1 MDEVKRL
8 YAKHQFSL
16 CHDLQFAYRIDTA
29 RKIVEAEISH
39 IDSELIASFALHCE
53 QEGIEL
59 IRDEVQQNWHRPA
72 YTLILHV
79 FGKRFDCEVV
89 RLLDKRLNVVLK
101 EIP

>member
-1 MDEVKRL
+1 MNEVRRI

-16 CHDLQFAYRIDTA
+16 CKDMMFAYRIDTE

-39 IDSELIASFALHCE
+39 VDSELIASFALNRE
-53 QEGIEL
+53 RDGIEI

-89 RLLDKRLNVVLK
+89 RLFDKRLNVIV
-101 EIP
+101 EEMP